1 MGLRDLFKRRRG
13 QPGSAE
19 NASAVL
25 SDRQHDLAQLELAAL
40 DRLSLLLDAFPA
52 TEEDRQRIAEAKERL
67 ESLFLLVVAGEF
79 NSGKS
84 AFINALIGAD
94 IMPEGVTPT
103 TSLINLLVYGK
114 ETSERML
121 ADGSIERRYPAAFLE
136 DITVVDTPGTNAIVR
151 EHEALTQH
159 FVPNADI
166 VFFVTSADRPF
177 TESERLFMEDIR
189 EWGKKIVV
197 ILNKIDLLK
206 EETDVKEVITFVEQN
221 IARLLGI
228 EPVVFPISSMLAQ
241 QANELAI
248 RNPQESARLWEE
260 SRFGVLEE
268 FIFSTLDE
276 QGRIQLKL
284 LSPLGTAEYL
294 ANQYHEITESRLTI
308 LNEDLET
315 IRSIERQL
323 VLYQEDM
330 RQQFSYHLTRIENI
344 ISRMTARGDDYFE
357 ETIRLGRIFDLI
369 KSDRIRAEFEDKV
382 VGDTEKEID
391 EAIQELIDWMVEQD
405 LRTWEAINGYLDRR
419 RLQSYEG
426 QMVGEVSSQ
435 FRYDRKALL
444 DSVTKRARD
453 EVDRYDPDR
462 AGYDLSQSV
471 RNAVAQVAVAEVGA
485 ISLGAL
491 VVAAASTVAVDITGI
506 FAASMLAGIGLVILP
521 RKRRQAR
528 EEFRR
533 RSNELEQRLIAV
545 MSEQFEIE
553 LQRSVQRIE
562 SALAPYTRF
571 VRDQHAKL
579 TVTKM
584 DLDDVLAELRS
595 LRFQISGSR
604 EETASS
610 SQQPAATDS

>member
-13 QPGSAE
+13 QPGTAE

-25 SDRQHDLAQLELAAL
+25 SDRQHDLAQMELAAL

-52 TEEDRQRIAEAKERL
+52 TDEDRQRITEAKERL
-67 ESLFLLVVAGEF
+67 QALFLLVVAGEF

-103 TSLINLLVYGK
+103 TALINLLVYGNQI
-114 ETSERML
+114 EERML
-121 ADGSIERRYPAAFLE
+121 ANGSVERTFPAAFLE

-197 ILNKIDLLK
+197 IVNKIDLLK
-206 EETDVKEVITFVEQN
+206 DDTDVSEVITFVEQN
-221 IARLLGI
+221 IARLLGF

-241 QANELAI
+241 QANELAV
-248 RNPQESARLWEE
+248 RNPQESARIWAE
-260 SRFGVLEE
+260 SRFGALEE
-268 FIFSTLDE
+268 FIYSTLDE

-294 ANQYHEITESRLTI
+294 TNRYHEVTETRLTV

-323 VLYQEDM
+323 ALYQEDM

-344 ISRMTARGDDYFE
+344 IGRMSARGDDYFE

-435 FRYDRKALL
+435 FRYDRRALL

-471 RNAVAQVAVAEVGA
+471 RTAVAQVAVAEAGA
-485 ISLGAL
+485 IGLGAL

-506 FAASMLAGIGLVILP
+506 FAASMLAGLGLVILP
-521 RKRRQAR
+521 RKRKQAR

-533 RSNELEQRLIAV
+533 RSAELEKRLISV
-545 MSEQFEIE
+545 MNEQFDIE
-553 LQRSVQRIE
+553 LKRSVHRIE
-562 SALAPYTRF
+562 TALAPYTRF
-571 VRDQHAKL
+571 VRDQHSKL
-579 TVTKM
+579 TVTRM
-584 DLDDVLAELRS
+584 DLEAVLAELRS
-595 LRFQISGSR
+595 LRFQIAGG
-604 EETASS
+604 E
-610 SQQPAATDS
+610 QQPAALPDGVEVET

>member
-13 QPGSAE
+13 QPGTAE
-19 NASAVL
+19 NASTVL

-84 AFINALIGAD
+84 AFINALIGTD

-103 TSLINLLVYGK
+103 TALINLLVYGR

-121 ADGSIERRYPAAFLE
+121 ADGSIERRHPAAFLE

-197 ILNKIDLLK
+197 IVNKIDLLK
-206 EETDVKEVITFVEQN
+206 GETDVKEVITFVEQN
-221 IARLLGI
+221 IARLLGF

-241 QANELAI
+241 QANELAV
-248 RNPQESARLWEE
+248 RNPQESARLWAE

-268 FIFSTLDE
+268 YIYSTLDE

-294 ANQYHEITESRLTI
+294 ANQYREITETRLTV

-323 VLYQEDM
+323 ALYQEDM

-344 ISRMTARGDDYFE
+344 IGRMTARGDDYFE

-382 VGDTEKEID
+382 VGDTEREID
-391 EAIQELIDWMVEQD
+391 GAIQELIDWMVEQD

-435 FRYDRKALL
+435 FRYDRRALL

-471 RNAVAQVAVAEVGA
+471 RNAVAQVAVAEAGA
-485 ISLGAL
+485 IGLGAL

-521 RKRRQAR
+521 RKRKQAR

-533 RSNELEQRLIAV
+533 RSNELEQRLIEV

-595 LRFQISGSR
+595 LRFQITGSR
-604 EETASS
+604 EEAAS
-610 SQQPAATDS
+610 SQQSAASSQS